1 MKLVVGLGNP
11 GSGYAMTRHN
21 LGAIILDALAEEES
35 TPLSKRGHEARY
47 GTGKIEN
54 EKVILARPETYMNLS
69 GRAVGRLARYYK
81 IDAVDI
87 IVIHDDL
94 DIPFGDI
101 RVKDGGGDG
110 GHKGLMS
117 IIEQL
122 GGSEFVRIRAGIGR
136 PVLKEMVESYV
147 LGRINQEE
155 LREMPRIVERGIQAV
170 RAIISSGTVKA
181 MNEFNVRRSNNSGKE
196 V

>member
-11 GSGYAMTRHN
+11 GPEYALTRHN
-21 LGAIILDALAEEES
+21 LGAIVLDVLSNAISA
-35 TPLSKRGHEARY
+35 PLVKKGHGARY
-47 GTGKIEN
+47 GTGRIAGEN
-54 EKVILARPETYMNLS
+54 VLLVCPETFMNLS
-69 GRAVGRLARYYK
+69 GLAVARLVRYY
-81 IDAVDI
+81 DVAMSDL

-101 RVKDGGGDG
+101 RVKEGGGDG

-122 GGSEFVRIRAGIGR
+122 GDPDFIRVRVGIGR
-136 PVLKEMVESYV
+136 PARKKMVESYV
-147 LGRINQEE
+147 LGRLTEME
-155 LREMPRIVERGIQAV
+155 MREISKIAERSMEAI
-170 RAIISSGTVKA
+170 RTIISSGAARA
-181 MNEFNVRRSNNSGKE
+181 MSEFNIRRFKNSGKE